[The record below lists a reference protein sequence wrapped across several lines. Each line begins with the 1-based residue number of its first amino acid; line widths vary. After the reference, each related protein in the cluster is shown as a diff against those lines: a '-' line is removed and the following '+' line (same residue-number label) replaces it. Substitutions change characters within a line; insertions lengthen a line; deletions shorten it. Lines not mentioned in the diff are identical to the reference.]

1 MEKKSFKLFL
11 VLSILLLILSS
22 TGSVL
27 ANSQNAQ
34 NTYTQKAQQL
44 LDKMTPEEKVGQ
56 LFLITFQGNTV
67 SDELEL
73 SNLLQD
79 YQVGGVIL
87 SRADDNFSGPE
98 DTVQSASDLIT
109 QLQQKTWENSLAGFI
124 NEEMEQT
131 QKNYVPLFIGISQDG
146 DSYPFDQIISGL
158 SSLPNQMAIGATF
171 STELAKSSGELL
183 AQELQA
189 LGFNLFLGPSL
200 DVLDV
205 SYSES
210 DASLGTRTF
219 GGDPYWVGELG
230 KAFISGLHSG
240 SDSKMVVIAKH
251 FPGRGSSDRL
261 PEEEVATVRK
271 SLEQLKL
278 IELAPFFAVATIDS
292 SDMTT
297 TADGFLVSHIRYQG
311 FQGNI
316 RETTKPVSF
325 DSSALSSIMNLQQ
338 FSTWRSAG
346 GILVSDSLGGN
357 AIRSFF
363 DPNNEKF
370 DGKQIALNAFLA
382 GNDILYLDDFQS
394 SDDESEME
402 TIRNTLDFFAQK
414 YREDNA
420 FAERVDESVIRIL
433 ALKYKIY
440 DVFSLSYVIPDEA
453 QIGIIGQG
461 YDVLSKIARNAAT
474 LINPSVEEL
483 SSILP
488 DPPTT
493 NERIVF
499 ITDTIQAA
507 QCSSCEEEEILS
519 ASALQETVLRL
530 YGENGT
536 GQIVERRLRSFSFQD
551 LSEYLDDSR
560 DRADVGSYISE
571 ANWLVFSIL
580 DVDENRA
587 GSDALKRLL
596 AENPDLLRDKKVVVF
611 AFNVP
616 FYLDAT
622 DLTFIDAYY
631 CLYSKTTVFI
641 ETAARLLFQEIVP
654 KGHSPV
660 SIPVVGY
667 DLIEMTYPDPNQTIS
682 LEIDVENLSESK
694 KKESA
699 SSGVENLVF
708 RVGDA
713 LPVKAGPILDRNGLP
728 VPDGTVVYFMIDHLG
743 ENEQS
748 TILEV
753 QTKSGIA
760 TMSYPLQSYGRVEIR
775 AQSDPAKNSDIF
787 VLDIT
792 SEEGSVISQITPTP
806 IPTLASPNEAVNK
819 GILDDQT
826 KTPEDGSIKT
836 LPGTMQWFFA
846 SIAILGIAYG
856 IYLLTQRFYSLVGG
870 TIIALYAVIAGYGC
884 LMWFQLNLPGSFQRT
899 NFLDLLYLLLWVS
912 LFTCL
917 GAGIGVGRQARRLKK
932 PVEPSSKKADHKT
945 DESQSGGNPE

>member
-11 VLSILLLILSS
+11 VLSILIVMLSS

-34 NTYTQKAQQL
+34 STYTQKAQQL
-44 LDKMTPEEKVGQ
+44 LNKMTPEEKVGQ
-56 LFLITFQGNTV
+56 LFLITFQGDTI
-67 SDELEL
+67 SEDSELL
-73 SNLLQD
+73 DLMQD
-79 YQVGGVIL
+79 YQVGGVVL
-87 SRADDNFSGPE
+87 SRADDNFSGP
-98 DTVQSASDLIT
+98 DNTVATAAAFIK
-109 QLQQKTWENSLAGFI
+109 QLQQKNWENSLANFA

-146 DSYPFDQIISGL
+146 DSFPFDQILSGL
-158 SSLPNQMAIGATF
+158 STLPNQMAIGATF

-183 AQELQA
+183 GQELQA
-189 LGFNLFLGPSL
+189 MGFNLFLGPSL
-200 DVLDV
+200 DVLDA

-230 KAFISGLHSG
+230 KAFISGLHEG
-240 SDSKMVVIAKH
+240 SNSKVVVIAKH

-261 PEEEVATVRK
+261 PEAEVATVRK

-278 IELAPFFAVATIDS
+278 IELAPFTATATINSNDL
-292 SDMTT
+292 TT

-346 GILVSDSLGGN
+346 GILVSDSLGGD

-382 GNDILYLDDFQS
+382 GNDVLYLDDFQS
-394 SDDESEME
+394 TGDESEMA
-402 TIRNTLDFFAQK
+402 TIRSTLEFFAQK

-420 FAERVDESVIRIL
+420 FAERVDESVLRIL
-433 ALKYKIY
+433 ALKFKIY
-440 DVFSLSYVIPDEA
+440 NVFSLSFILPAEE
-453 QIGIIGQG
+453 QLGIIGQG
-461 YDVLSKIARNAAT
+461 YDVLSKVARGAAT
-474 LINPSVEEL
+474 LINPTSEEL

-488 DPPTT
+488 DPPTSS
-493 NERIVF
+493 ERIVF
-499 ITDTIQAA
+499 VTDTMEAT
-507 QCSSCEEEEILS
+507 QCSTCDEEEILS
-519 ASALQETVLRL
+519 TNALEDTVLRL

-536 GQIVERRLRSFSFQD
+536 EQIAERRLRSYSFED
-551 LSEYLDDSR
+551 LSEYLDDAHN
-560 DRADVGSYISE
+560 RADVGSYISE

-596 AENPDLLRDKKVVVF
+596 AEKPDLLRDKKVVVF

-631 CLYSKTTVFI
+631 CLYSKTSVFI

-667 DLIEMTYPDPNQTIS
+667 DLIEMTYPNPNQIIS
-682 LEIDVENLSESK
+682 LEIDIDNLSESK
-694 KKESA
+694 KTESE

-713 LPVKAGPILDRNGLP
+713 LPIKAGPILDRNGLP

-748 TILEV
+748 TILEA

-760 TMSYPLQSYGRVEIR
+760 SMSYPLQSYGRVEIR

-792 SEEGSVISQITPTP
+792 SEAGSMISQITPTP
-806 IPTLASPNEAVNK
+806 IPTQISSNTVVNQ
-819 GILDDQT
+819 GSADDQIIIS
-826 KTPEDGSIKT
+826 ENGAAEN
-836 LPGTMQWFFA
+836 LPGTMQWFLA
-846 SIAILGIAYG
+846 SLAILGIAYG
-856 IYLLTQRFYSLVGG
+856 IYLFTQRFFSLIGG
-870 TIIALYAVIAGYGC
+870 TVIALHAVIAGYGC
-884 LMWFQLNLPGSFQRT
+884 FLWFQLNMPGSFQRT

-912 LFTCL
+912 LFTCI
-917 GAGIGVGRQARRLKK
+917 GAGVGAVQQAKLLKK
-932 PVEPSSKKADHKT
+932 PAEVSSKKADQKT
-945 DESQSGGNPE
+945 DKNQSGGNPE

>member
-11 VLSILLLILSS
+11 VLSILAILLSS
-22 TGSVL
+22 TSSVL

-34 NTYTQKAQQL
+34 STYTQKAQQL

-56 LFLITFQGNTV
+56 LFLITFQGDTI
-67 SDELEL
+67 SEDSELFDL
-73 SNLLQD
+73 MQD

-98 DTVQSASDLIT
+98 GTVTNTFALIT
-109 QLQQKTWENSLAGFI
+109 QLQQKNWENSLAGFV
-124 NEEMEQT
+124 NEEMEQSK
-131 QKNYVPLFIGISQDG
+131 KNYVPLFIGISQDG
-146 DSYPFDQIISGL
+146 DSYPFDQILSGL
-158 SSLPNQMAIGATF
+158 STLPNQMAIGATF

-183 AQELQA
+183 GQELQA
-189 LGFNLFLGPSL
+189 MGFNLFLGPSL
-200 DVLDV
+200 DVLD
-205 SYSES
+205 SSNSES

-230 KAFISGLHSG
+230 KAFISGLHAG
-240 SDSKMVVIAKH
+240 SNSKMVVIAKH

-278 IELAPFFAVATIDS
+278 IELAPFFAAATINANDA
-292 SDMTT
+292 TT

-325 DSSALSSIMNLQQ
+325 DSSALSSIMSLQQ

-346 GILVSDSLGGN
+346 GILVSDSLGGD
-357 AIRSFF
+357 AIRNFF

-394 SDDESEME
+394 TGDESEMQS
-402 TIRNTLDFFAQK
+402 IRSTLDFFTQK

-420 FAERVDESVIRIL
+420 FAEKVDEAVLRIL
-433 ALKYKIY
+433 ALKYKTY
-440 DVFSLSYVIPDEA
+440 DLFSLLYVLPAEE
-453 QIGIIGQG
+453 QLGIIGQG
-461 YDVLSKIARNAAT
+461 YDVLSKIARGAAT
-474 LINPSVEEL
+474 LVNPTSEEL

-493 NERIVF
+493 SDRIVF
-499 ITDTIQAA
+499 ITDTMDAA
-507 QCSSCEEEEILS
+507 QCSTCDEEEILS
-519 ASALQETVLRL
+519 TNALEDTVLRL
-530 YGENGT
+530 YGEKGT
-536 GQIVERRLRSFSFQD
+536 GQVIERRLRSYSFED
-551 LSEYLDDSR
+551 LSEYLDDAR
-560 DRADVGSYISE
+560 DRADVGSTISE

-596 AENPDLLRDKKVVVF
+596 TEQPDLLRDKNVIVF

-631 CLYSKTTVFI
+631 CLYSKTSVFI

-667 DLIEMTYPDPNQTIS
+667 DLIEMTYPDPNQTIP
-682 LEIDVENLSESK
+682 LEIDVDNLSESK
-694 KKESA
+694 RTESENL
-699 SSGVENLVF
+699 GVENLVF

-728 VPDGTVVYFMIDHLG
+728 VPDGTVVYFMIEHLG

-748 TILEV
+748 TILET
-753 QTKSGIA
+753 QTISGIA
-760 TMSYPLQSYGRVEIR
+760 SMSYPLQSFGRVEIR

-792 SEEGSVISQITPTP
+792 SEAGSIISQITPTP
-806 IPTLASPNEAVNK
+806 LPTQVNPSAVINQGGSTDEAATSENGVEK
-819 GILDDQT
+819 
-826 KTPEDGSIKT
+826 S
-836 LPGTMQWFFA
+836 LPGTLQWFLA
-846 SIAILGIAYG
+846 SLTILGIAYG
-856 IYLLTQRFYSLVGG
+856 IYLLTQRFFSLIGG
-870 TIIALYAVIAGYGC
+870 TVIALYAVIAGYGC
-884 LMWFQLNLPGSFQRT
+884 FLWFQLNMPGSFPRT
-899 NFLDLLYLLLWVS
+899 DLLHLLYLILWVS
-912 LFTCL
+912 LFTCI
-917 GAGIGVGRQARRLKK
+917 GAGIGVGKQATLLKK
-932 PVEPSSKKADHKT
+932 PAESSSKKADQKT
-945 DESQSGGNPE
+945 DKK

>member
-1 MEKKSFKLFL
+1 MEKKSFKFFL
-11 VLSILLLILSS
+11 VLSILALLLSS

-56 LFLITFQGNTV
+56 LFLITFQGDTL
-67 SDELEL
+67 SEDSELFAL
-73 SNLLQD
+73 MQD

-98 DTVQSASDLIT
+98 GTVTNAYALIT
-109 QLQQKTWENSLAGFI
+109 QLQQKNWENSLAGFI
-124 NEEMEQT
+124 NEEMEQSK
-131 QKNYVPLFIGISQDG
+131 KNYVPLFIGISQDG
-146 DSYPFDQIISGL
+146 DSYPFDQILSGL
-158 SSLPNQMAIGATF
+158 STLPNQMAIGATF

-183 AQELQA
+183 GQELQA
-189 LGFNLFLGPSL
+189 MGFNLFLGPSL
-200 DVLDV
+200 DVLDA
-205 SYSES
+205 SNSES

-230 KAFISGLHSG
+230 KAFISGLHAG
-240 SDSKMVVIAKH
+240 SNSKMVVIAKH

-278 IELAPFFAVATIDS
+278 IELAPFFATATINSNDA
-292 SDMTT
+292 TT

-325 DSSALSSIMNLQQ
+325 DSSALSSIMSLEQ
-338 FSTWRSAG
+338 FNTWRNAG

-382 GNDILYLDDFQS
+382 GNDVLYLDNFQS
-394 SDDESEME
+394 TGDESEME
-402 TIRNTLDFFAQK
+402 SIRGTLDFFTQK

-420 FAERVDESVIRIL
+420 FAEKVDEAVLRIL
-433 ALKYKIY
+433 ALKYKTY
-440 DVFSLSYVIPDEA
+440 DLFSLLYVLPAEE
-453 QIGIIGQG
+453 QLGIIGQG
-461 YDVLSKIARNAAT
+461 YDVLSKIARGAAT
-474 LINPSVEEL
+474 LVNPTSEEL

-493 NERIVF
+493 SDRIVF
-499 ITDTIQAA
+499 ITDIMDAA
-507 QCSSCEEEEILS
+507 QCSTCDEEEILS
-519 ASALQETVLRL
+519 TNALEDTVLRL

-536 GQIVERRLRSFSFQD
+536 GQVIERRLRSYSFKD
-551 LSEYLDDSR
+551 LNEYLDDSR
-560 DRADVGSYISE
+560 NRADVGSYISE

-580 DVDENRA
+580 DVEESRA

-596 AENPDLLRDKKVVVF
+596 AEKPDLLRDKKVIVF

-631 CLYSKTTVFI
+631 CLYSKTSVFI

-667 DLIEMTYPDPNQTIS
+667 DLIEMTYPDPNQTIA
-682 LEIDVENLSESK
+682 LDIDVDNLSESK
-694 KKESA
+694 KIESEET
-699 SSGVENLVF
+699 GVENLVF

-748 TILEV
+748 TILEA
-753 QTKSGIA
+753 QTIGGIA
-760 TMSYPLQSYGRVEIR
+760 SMSYPLQSYGRVEIR

-792 SEEGSVISQITPTP
+792 SEAGSVISQITPTP
-806 IPTLASPNEAVNK
+806 LPTQVSPSVVANQGNVDDETATSENEIEK
-819 GILDDQT
+819 
-826 KTPEDGSIKT
+826 S
-836 LPGTMQWFFA
+836 LPGTMQWFLA
-846 SIAILGIAYG
+846 SLVILGIAYG
-856 IYLLTQRFYSLVGG
+856 IYLLTQRFFSLTGG
-870 TIIALYAVIAGYGC
+870 TVIALYAVIAGYGC
-884 LMWFQLNLPGSFQRT
+884 FLWFQLNMPGSFPRT
-899 NFLDLLYLLLWVS
+899 DLLHLLYLILWVI
-912 LFTCL
+912 LFTCI
-917 GAGIGVGRQARRLKK
+917 GAGIGAGKQMKLLKK
-932 PVEPSSKKADHKT
+932 PAETSSKKADQKT
-945 DESQSGGNPE
+945 DKKQSGGNPE

>member
-11 VLSILLLILSS
+11 VLSILTLLLSS

-27 ANSQNAQ
+27 ANSQDAQ

-44 LDKMTPEEKVGQ
+44 LNKMTPEEKVGQ
-56 LFLITFQGNTV
+56 LFLITFQGDTISEN
-67 SDELEL
+67 SELFDL
-73 SNLLQD
+73 MQD
-79 YQVGGVIL
+79 YQVGGVVL

-98 DTVQSASDLIT
+98 GTVTNTFALIT
-109 QLQQKTWENSLAGFI
+109 QLQQNNWENSLSGFI

-131 QKNYVPLFIGISQDG
+131 KKNYVPLFIGISQDG
-146 DSYPFDQIISGL
+146 DSYPFDQILSGL
-158 SSLPNQMAIGATF
+158 STLPNQMAIGATF

-183 AQELQA
+183 GQELQA
-189 LGFNLFLGPSL
+189 MGFNLFLGPSL
-200 DVLDV
+200 DVLDA

-230 KAFISGLHSG
+230 KAFISGLHIG
-240 SDSKMVVIAKH
+240 SNSKMVVIAKH

-261 PEEEVATVRK
+261 PEQEVATVRK

-278 IELAPFFAVATIDS
+278 IELAPFFAAATINSND
-292 SDMTT
+292 TAT

-357 AIRSFF
+357 AIRRFF

-382 GNDILYLDDFQS
+382 GNDVLYLDNFLSTGDA
-394 SDDESEME
+394 SEME
-402 TIRNTLDFFAQK
+402 SIRSTMDFFTQK

-420 FAERVDESVIRIL
+420 FAEKVDEAVLRIL
-433 ALKYKIY
+433 ALKYKTY
-440 DVFSLSYVIPDEA
+440 DLFSLLYVLPAEE
-453 QIGIIGQG
+453 QLGIIGQG
-461 YDVLSKIARNAAT
+461 YDVLSKIARGAAT
-474 LINPSVEEL
+474 LVNPSSEEL

-493 NERIVF
+493 SDRIVF
-499 ITDTIQAA
+499 ITDTMDAT
-507 QCSSCEEEEILS
+507 QCSTCDEEEILS
-519 ASALQETVLRL
+519 TNALEDTVLRL
-530 YGENGT
+530 YGGNGT
-536 GQIVERRLRSFSFQD
+536 GQVIERRLRSYSFKD
-551 LSEYLDDSR
+551 LNEYLDDAR
-560 DRADVGSYISE
+560 DRADVGNYISE

-596 AENPDLLRDKKVVVF
+596 TEKPDLLRDKNVVVF

-631 CLYSKTTVFI
+631 CLYSKTSVFI

-667 DLIEMTYPDPNQTIS
+667 DLIEMTYPDPDQTIT
-682 LEIDVENLSESK
+682 LEIDVDNLSESK
-694 KKESA
+694 KTESE
-699 SSGVENLVF
+699 SLGVENLVF

-728 VPDGTVVYFMIDHLG
+728 VPDGTVVYFMIEHLG

-748 TILEV
+748 TILET
-753 QTKSGIA
+753 QTISGIA
-760 TMSYPLQSYGRVEIR
+760 SMSYPLQSYGRVEIR

-792 SEEGSVISQITPTP
+792 SEAGSVISQITPTP
-806 IPTLASPNEAVNK
+806 LPTQVSPSVIENQGNV
-819 GILDDQT
+819 DDETANSQNGVE
-826 KTPEDGSIKT
+826 KS
-836 LPGTMQWFFA
+836 LPGTLQWFLT
-846 SIAILGIAYG
+846 SIVILGIAYG
-856 IYLLTQRFYSLVGG
+856 IYLLTQRFFSLTGG
-870 TIIALYAVIAGYGC
+870 TVIALYAVIAGYGC
-884 LMWFQLNLPGSFQRT
+884 FLWFQLNMPGSFLRT
-899 NFLDLLYLLLWVS
+899 DLLHLLYLILWVS
-912 LFTCL
+912 LFTCM
-917 GAGIGVGRQARRLKK
+917 GAGIGAGKQLKLLKK
-932 PVEPSSKKADHKT
+932 PAETSSKKTDQKT
-945 DESQSGGNPE
+945 DKKQPGGNPE